1 MKDSI
6 MRGVV
11 VSRYHGLLLRSQ
23 VNHLLK
29 GKADGTYLVSKT
41 LTEKVI
47 LSLNFNNTIM
57 NYTIKVNDTYFIY
70 GGKEYETIHEL
81 VSDCL
86 ILLYSEKPTETNY
99 KSYSLQHNRRNT
111 YSFSV
116 GSIDELEEYEETCP
130 TILLSP
136 SSPFITEPPAS
147 PFNEPP
153 ASLID
158 DTSDLDDIMMKNAGI
173 VRGKETILSGILAR
187 KKSDLTEN
195 QLKRCY
201 STSSLTSEKSV
212 HFREKSKPN
221 ELSDFVLQKSQVR
234 N

>member
-70 GGKEYETIHEL
+70 GKYY
-81 VSDCL
+81 C
-86 ILLYSEKPTETNY
+86 
-99 KSYSLQHNRRNT
+99 
-111 YSFSV
+111 
-116 GSIDELEEYEETCP
+116 C
-130 TILLSP
+130 
-136 SSPFITEPPAS
+136 
-147 PFNEPP
+147 
-153 ASLID
+153 
-158 DTSDLDDIMMKNAGI
+158 
-173 VRGKETILSGILAR
+173 
-187 KKSDLTEN
+187 
-195 QLKRCY
+195 
-201 STSSLTSEKSV
+201 
-212 HFREKSKPN
+212 
-221 ELSDFVLQKSQVR
+221 
-234 N
+234 